1 MERDEIDFG
10 TLKVSVLFR
19 KLFIPTLFGMLS
31 ISAVTVADGIFV
43 GHGVGSDGIA
53 AVNIYV
59 PLLMLF
65 QGVGLMI
72 GIGCSVV
79 ASIHLSR
86 AKVKAARLNV
96 TQAMIVV
103 TALTLL
109 LSLLIVVF
117 PDRTACL
124 LGSSDRLLPLV
135 KDYLLWFT
143 PALVFQMWT
152 AVGLFVIRLDG
163 APKLAMWCSVVA
175 ALLNVVL
182 DWLFIFPLGW
192 GVMGAAFATAISVS
206 VGGVIVVVY
215 LSFFAR
221 TLRFCPLKRS
231 RKSLRLS
238 LRNVGY
244 QCRIGSSALLGE
256 ATLAMLMFVGNLTF
270 MHYLGDDGV
279 GAFGIACYY
288 IPFVFMVGNAI
299 AQSAQP
305 IISYNFGAGVRERVI
320 EAAQIALATAVVCGA
335 AVTAVF
341 IGSPRLLVGL
351 FLDPATHAA
360 RIAIEG
366 LPWFALGFICFIV
379 NLTAIGYYQSL
390 ERVGVASGFALL
402 RGFVFLVPSF
412 LFMPRL
418 CGTEGI
424 WLAMPLSELLTALVI
439 LGVSLWRRQR
449 IETGCCRRQHP
460 VSFVPAAS
468 DRHDLPLLAVECGV
482 ERFGELLQQFLY
494 LRFAVFRLVF
504 GHSLLLRLLEGFD
517 RVAAGVTQTHTGRL
531 GLLPDLFHE
540 QFAALLGQRRDR
552 QENLLAVVRGG
563 KADIGI
569 DDRLFD
575 RFDHL
580 LVPRLDQDR
589 LRIGYG
595 DARDA
600 RYGGH
605 RAVVVHHDAVQNV
618 RRRLAGADVVQLLFE
633 MVDSTLH
640 AAFDVGH
647 NRLCICHIL
656 VVC

>member
-96 TQAMIVV
+96 TQAMIIV

-335 AVTAVF
+335 VVTAVF

-390 ERVGVASGFALL
+390 ERVGIASGFALL

-439 LGVSLWRRQR
+439 LGVSLWRRQTVMISR
-449 IETGCCRRQHP
+449 SLR
-460 VSFVPAAS
+460 SSAAS
-468 DRHDLPLLAVECGV
+468 SVLENFSNSFCTCVSPSFDSSSGIPSFCAFLKASTASRRALRRLTRAVSASC
-482 ERFGELLQQFLY
+482 RICFTSS
-494 LRFAVFRLVF
+494 LRRSSVS
-504 GHSLLLRLLEGFD
+504 G
-517 RVAAGVTQTHTGRL
+517 
-531 GLLPDLFHE
+531 
-540 QFAALLGQRRDR
+540 
-552 QENLLAVVRGG
+552 
-563 KADIGI
+563 GI
-569 DDRLFD
+569 DR
-575 RFDHL
+575 
-580 LVPRLDQDR
+580 
-589 LRIGYG
+589 RICSP
-595 DARDA
+595 
-600 RYGGH
+600 
-605 RAVVVHHDAVQNV
+605 
-618 RRRLAGADVVQLLFE
+618 LFE
-633 MVDSTLH
+633 GVRPILESMIAFSIGLIIFLSHGWIRIVFASGTVTL
-640 AAFDVGH
+640 ATPDTGV
-647 NRLCICHIL
+647 IEP
-656 VVC
+656 

>member
-412 LFMPRL
+412 LFMPLRSFRRHQ
-418 CGTEGI
+418 TVMI
-424 WLAMPLSELLTALVI
+424 SR
-439 LGVSLWRRQR
+439 SLR
-449 IETGCCRRQHP
+449 
-460 VSFVPAAS
+460 SSAAS
-468 DRHDLPLLAVECGV
+468 SVLENFSNSFCTCVSPSFDSSSGIPSFCAFLKASTASRRALRRLTRAVSASC
-482 ERFGELLQQFLY
+482 RICFTSS
-494 LRFAVFRLVF
+494 LRRSSVS
-504 GHSLLLRLLEGFD
+504 G
-517 RVAAGVTQTHTGRL
+517 
-531 GLLPDLFHE
+531 
-540 QFAALLGQRRDR
+540 
-552 QENLLAVVRGG
+552 
-563 KADIGI
+563 GI
-569 DDRLFD
+569 DR
-575 RFDHL
+575 
-580 LVPRLDQDR
+580 
-589 LRIGYG
+589 RICSP
-595 DARDA
+595 
-600 RYGGH
+600 
-605 RAVVVHHDAVQNV
+605 
-618 RRRLAGADVVQLLFE
+618 LFE
-633 MVDSTLH
+633 GVRPILESMIAFSIGLIIFLSHGWIRIVFASGTVTL
-640 AAFDVGH
+640 ATPDTGV
-647 NRLCICHIL
+647 IEP
-656 VVC
+656 

>member
-96 TQAMIVV
+96 TQAMIIV

-231 RKSLRLS
+231 HKSLRLS

-270 MHYLGDDGV
+270 IHYLGDDGV

-305 IISYNFGAGVRERVI
+305 IISYNYGAGLMGRGRKALRMALGTATLCGL
-320 EAAQIALATAVVCGA
+320 AAFGFTWLC
-335 AVTAVF
+335 
-341 IGSPRLLVGL
+341 SPWIVGL
-351 FLDPATHAA
+351 FLTPDAPAYA
-360 RIAIEG
+360 IAVQG
-366 LPWFALGFICFIV
+366 LPWFAAGYPFFGINV
-379 NLTAIGYYQSL
+379 VTIGYYQSI
-390 ERVGVASGFALL
+390 ERGRLATGLTVL
-402 RGFVFLVPSF
+402 RGIVLMTFCFL
-412 LFMPRL
+412 LLPRIA
-418 CGTEGI
+418 GVTGI
-424 WLAMPLSELLTALVI
+424 WLA
-439 LGVSLWRRQR
+439 
-449 IETGCCRRQHP
+449 
-460 VSFVPAAS
+460 VPAAEA
-468 DRHDLPLLAVECGV
+468 LETLLLVY
-482 ERFGELLQQFLY
+482 LLRSR
-494 LRFAVFRLVF
+494 RFA
-504 GHSLLLRLLEGFD
+504 
-517 RVAAGVTQTHTGRL
+517 
-531 GLLPDLFHE
+531 
-540 QFAALLGQRRDR
+540 FA
-552 QENLLAVVRGG
+552 
-563 KADIGI
+563 
-569 DDRLFD
+569 
-575 RFDHL
+575 
-580 LVPRLDQDR
+580 
-589 LRIGYG
+589 
-595 DARDA
+595 
-600 RYGGH
+600 
-605 RAVVVHHDAVQNV
+605 
-618 RRRLAGADVVQLLFE
+618 
-633 MVDSTLH
+633 
-640 AAFDVGH
+640 
-647 NRLCICHIL
+647 
-656 VVC
+656 

>member
-1 MERDEIDFG
+1 MG
-10 TLKVSVLFR
+10 
-19 KLFIPTLFGMLS
+19 
-31 ISAVTVADGIFV
+31 
-43 GHGVGSDGIA
+43 
-53 AVNIYV
+53 
-59 PLLMLF
+59 
-65 QGVGLMI
+65 
-72 GIGCSVV
+72 
-79 ASIHLSR
+79 
-86 AKVKAARLNV
+86 
-96 TQAMIVV
+96 
-103 TALTLL
+103 
-109 LSLLIVVF
+109 
-117 PDRTACL
+117 
-124 LGSSDRLLPLV
+124 
-135 KDYLLWFT
+135 
-143 PALVFQMWT
+143 
-152 AVGLFVIRLDG
+152 
-163 APKLAMWCSVVA
+163 PKLAMWCSVVA

-449 IETGCCRRQHP
+449 IG
-460 VSFVPAAS
+460 
-468 DRHDLPLLAVECGV
+468 
-482 ERFGELLQQFLY
+482 
-494 LRFAVFRLVF
+494 
-504 GHSLLLRLLEGFD
+504 
-517 RVAAGVTQTHTGRL
+517 
-531 GLLPDLFHE
+531 
-540 QFAALLGQRRDR
+540 
-552 QENLLAVVRGG
+552 
-563 KADIGI
+563 
-569 DDRLFD
+569 
-575 RFDHL
+575 
-580 LVPRLDQDR
+580 
-589 LRIGYG
+589 
-595 DARDA
+595 
-600 RYGGH
+600 
-605 RAVVVHHDAVQNV
+605 
-618 RRRLAGADVVQLLFE
+618 
-633 MVDSTLH
+633 
-640 AAFDVGH
+640 
-647 NRLCICHIL
+647 
-656 VVC
+656 

>member
-96 TQAMIVV
+96 TQAMIIV

-231 RKSLRLS
+231 HKSLRLS
-238 LRNVGY
+238 LT
-244 QCRIGSSALLGE
+244 S
-256 ATLAMLMFVGNLTF
+256 
-270 MHYLGDDGV
+270 
-279 GAFGIACYY
+279 
-288 IPFVFMVGNAI
+288 
-299 AQSAQP
+299 
-305 IISYNFGAGVRERVI
+305 
-320 EAAQIALATAVVCGA
+320 
-335 AVTAVF
+335 
-341 IGSPRLLVGL
+341 
-351 FLDPATHAA
+351 
-360 RIAIEG
+360 
-366 LPWFALGFICFIV
+366 
-379 NLTAIGYYQSL
+379 
-390 ERVGVASGFALL
+390 
-402 RGFVFLVPSF
+402 
-412 LFMPRL
+412 
-418 CGTEGI
+418 
-424 WLAMPLSELLTALVI
+424 
-439 LGVSLWRRQR
+439 
-449 IETGCCRRQHP
+449 
-460 VSFVPAAS
+460 AAS
-468 DRHDLPLLAVECGV
+468 
-482 ERFGELLQQFLY
+482 
-494 LRFAVFRLVF
+494 
-504 GHSLLLRLLEGFD
+504 
-517 RVAAGVTQTHTGRL
+517 
-531 GLLPDLFHE
+531 
-540 QFAALLGQRRDR
+540 
-552 QENLLAVVRGG
+552 
-563 KADIGI
+563 
-569 DDRLFD
+569 
-575 RFDHL
+575 
-580 LVPRLDQDR
+580 
-589 LRIGYG
+589 
-595 DARDA
+595 
-600 RYGGH
+600 
-605 RAVVVHHDAVQNV
+605 V
-618 RRRLAGADVVQLLFE
+618 RRPCWAR
-633 MVDSTLH
+633 
-640 AAFDVGH
+640 
-647 NRLCICHIL
+647 RRWRC
-656 VVC
+656 

>member
-96 TQAMIVV
+96 TQAMIIV

-231 RKSLRLS
+231 HKSLRLS

-270 MHYLGDDGV
+270 IHYLGDDGV

-299 AQSAQP
+299 AQ
-305 IISYNFGAGVRERVI
+305 
-320 EAAQIALATAVVCGA
+320 IALATAMVCGA

-390 ERVGVASGFALL
+390 ERVGIASGFALL

-439 LGVSLWRRQR
+439 LGVSFWRRQR
-449 IETGCCRRQHP
+449 IG
-460 VSFVPAAS
+460 
-468 DRHDLPLLAVECGV
+468 
-482 ERFGELLQQFLY
+482 
-494 LRFAVFRLVF
+494 
-504 GHSLLLRLLEGFD
+504 
-517 RVAAGVTQTHTGRL
+517 
-531 GLLPDLFHE
+531 
-540 QFAALLGQRRDR
+540 
-552 QENLLAVVRGG
+552 
-563 KADIGI
+563 
-569 DDRLFD
+569 
-575 RFDHL
+575 
-580 LVPRLDQDR
+580 
-589 LRIGYG
+589 
-595 DARDA
+595 
-600 RYGGH
+600 
-605 RAVVVHHDAVQNV
+605 
-618 RRRLAGADVVQLLFE
+618 
-633 MVDSTLH
+633 
-640 AAFDVGH
+640 
-647 NRLCICHIL
+647 
-656 VVC
+656 

>member
-96 TQAMIVV
+96 TQAMIIV

-390 ERVGVASGFALL
+390 ERVGIASGFALL

-439 LGVSLWRRQR
+439 LG
-449 IETGCCRRQHP
+449 CCRRQHP
-460 VSFVPAAS
+460 VSFVSAAS

-517 RVAAGVTQTHTGRL
+517 RVAAGVAQTHTGRL

>member
-96 TQAMIVV
+96 TQAMIIV

-215 LSFFAR
+215 LSFLSS
-221 TLRFCPLKRS
+221 TQ
-231 RKSLRLS
+231 RL
-238 LRNVGY
+238 
-244 QCRIGSSALLGE
+244 
-256 ATLAMLMFVGNLTF
+256 
-270 MHYLGDDGV
+270 
-279 GAFGIACYY
+279 
-288 IPFVFMVGNAI
+288 
-299 AQSAQP
+299 
-305 IISYNFGAGVRERVI
+305 
-320 EAAQIALATAVVCGA
+320 
-335 AVTAVF
+335 
-341 IGSPRLLVGL
+341 
-351 FLDPATHAA
+351 
-360 RIAIEG
+360 
-366 LPWFALGFICFIV
+366 
-379 NLTAIGYYQSL
+379 
-390 ERVGVASGFALL
+390 
-402 RGFVFLVPSF
+402 
-412 LFMPRL
+412 
-418 CGTEGI
+418 
-424 WLAMPLSELLTALVI
+424 
-439 LGVSLWRRQR
+439 
-449 IETGCCRRQHP
+449 
-460 VSFVPAAS
+460 
-468 DRHDLPLLAVECGV
+468 
-482 ERFGELLQQFLY
+482 
-494 LRFAVFRLVF
+494 
-504 GHSLLLRLLEGFD
+504 
-517 RVAAGVTQTHTGRL
+517 
-531 GLLPDLFHE
+531 
-540 QFAALLGQRRDR
+540 
-552 QENLLAVVRGG
+552 
-563 KADIGI
+563 
-569 DDRLFD
+569 
-575 RFDHL
+575 
-580 LVPRLDQDR
+580 
-589 LRIGYG
+589 
-595 DARDA
+595 
-600 RYGGH
+600 
-605 RAVVVHHDAVQNV
+605 
-618 RRRLAGADVVQLLFE
+618 
-633 MVDSTLH
+633 
-640 AAFDVGH
+640 
-647 NRLCICHIL
+647 
-656 VVC
+656 